1 MLHVGV
7 RHSPNRRNWRMPH
20 PSNSFRLALILAIMS
35 VSTIITA
42 FILHLLLSTASYS
55 VCLMDNIYIQKASKY
70 ITCYSIHI
78 KLHGNLFLTMNEIKT
93 LINIMLKIFSKSVTY
108 FPGFLASSIKPLII
122 CLKQ

>member
-1 MLHVGV
+1 M
-7 RHSPNRRNWRMPH
+7 SH
-20 PSNSFRLALILAIMS
+20 PSNSFGLALILVIMS

-55 VCLMDNIYIQKASKY
+55 VSWIIFEDDIYKQKASKY
-70 ITCYSIHI
+70 IICYSIHV
-78 KLHGNLFLTMNEIKT
+78 KLHRNLFLAMNEIKT